1 MMRRRFDSFK
11 VEKETLQT
19 ELKAKEDALKTSKER
34 NEEQDRQIQMLKTDI
49 KDREQTIDNKEK
61 RIRCV
66 CLRERERERFC
77 SRVFLCVYVCMPV
90 CVCMY
95 VCVCVCVCVYVYCVT
110 R

>member
-19 ELKAKEDALKTSKER
+19 ELKVKEDALKTSKER

-66 CLRERERERFC
+66 C
-77 SRVFLCVYVCMPV
+77 
-90 CVCMY
+90 VCMY
-95 VCVCVCVCVYVYCVT
+95 VCVCMRACACV
-110 R
+110 